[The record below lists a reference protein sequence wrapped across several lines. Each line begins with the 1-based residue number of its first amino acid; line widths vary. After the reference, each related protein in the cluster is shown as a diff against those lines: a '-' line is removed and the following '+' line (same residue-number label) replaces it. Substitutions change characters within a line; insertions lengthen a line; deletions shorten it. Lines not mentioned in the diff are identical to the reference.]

1 MGENLTL
8 SDVFNR
14 TSIYLRA
21 KEHWDFKCVKE
32 RLRCGKKYSHIFGD
46 KDSSLVDWSNQFES
60 LSLKQKKLIITEC
73 VMYSCDMCLEFQRKS
88 DGLLTS
94 DWIEHITKEAGEAL
108 KIILPRDFN
117 DTDIRIAIDKV
128 QQLMRF
134 PATNLQEEV
143 DRYYNRI

>member
-1 MGENLTL
+1 MFNPPKHRFRDYFRQDLINNLM
-8 SDVFNR
+8 NR
-14 TSIYLRA
+14 
-21 KEHWDFKCVKE
+21 
-32 RLRCGKKYSHIFGD
+32 
-46 KDSSLVDWSNQFES
+46 SNQGTIQ
-60 LSLKQKKLIITEC
+60 LYKHHIITEC
-73 VMYSCDMCLEFQRKS
+73 VMYSCDMCLEFQHKS

-108 KIILPRDFN
+108 TIILPRDFN

>member
-1 MGENLTL
+1 
-8 SDVFNR
+8 
-14 TSIYLRA
+14 
-21 KEHWDFKCVKE
+21 
-32 RLRCGKKYSHIFGD
+32 
-46 KDSSLVDWSNQFES
+46 
-60 LSLKQKKLIITEC
+60 
-73 VMYSCDMCLEFQRKS
+73 MYSCDMCLEFQRQS

-94 DWIEHITKEAGEAL
+94 DWIEHITREVGEAL

-117 DTDIRIAIDKV
+117 DADIHVTIDKV

>member
-1 MGENLTL
+1 
-8 SDVFNR
+8 
-14 TSIYLRA
+14 
-21 KEHWDFKCVKE
+21 
-32 RLRCGKKYSHIFGD
+32 
-46 KDSSLVDWSNQFES
+46 
-60 LSLKQKKLIITEC
+60 
-73 VMYSCDMCLEFQRKS
+73 MYSCDMCLEFQRKS

-117 DTDIRIAIDKV
+117 DADIHVAIDKV

-134 PATNLQEEV
+134 PATYLQEEV

>member
-1 MGENLTL
+1 
-8 SDVFNR
+8 
-14 TSIYLRA
+14 
-21 KEHWDFKCVKE
+21 
-32 RLRCGKKYSHIFGD
+32 
-46 KDSSLVDWSNQFES
+46 
-60 LSLKQKKLIITEC
+60 
-73 VMYSCDMCLEFQRKS
+73 MYSCDMCLEFQRKS

-94 DWIEHITKEAGEAL
+94 DWIEHITREVGEAL

-117 DTDIRIAIDKV
+117 YADIHVTIDKV

>member
-1 MGENLTL
+1 MFTSPKPRFRDYFRQDLINNLMNL
-8 SDVFNR
+8 FNQG
-14 TSIYLRA
+14 TIQLY
-21 KEHWDFKCVKE
+21 KHHV
-32 RLRCGKKYSHIFGD
+32 
-46 KDSSLVDWSNQFES
+46 
-60 LSLKQKKLIITEC
+60 ITEC

-94 DWIEHITKEAGEAL
+94 DWIEHITKEVGESI
-108 KIILPRDFN
+108 KITLPRDFN
-117 DTDIRIAIDKV
+117 DADIHVAIDKV

>member
-1 MGENLTL
+1 
-8 SDVFNR
+8 
-14 TSIYLRA
+14 
-21 KEHWDFKCVKE
+21 
-32 RLRCGKKYSHIFGD
+32 
-46 KDSSLVDWSNQFES
+46 
-60 LSLKQKKLIITEC
+60 
-73 VMYSCDMCLEFQRKS
+73 MYACDMCLEFQRKS

-94 DWIEHITKEAGEAL
+94 DWVEHITKEVGEAL

-117 DTDIRIAIDKV
+117 DADIHVTIDKV

>member
-1 MGENLTL
+1 MFTSPKPRFRDYFRQDLINNLMNL
-8 SDVFNR
+8 
-14 TSIYLRA
+14 
-21 KEHWDFKCVKE
+21 
-32 RLRCGKKYSHIFGD
+32 
-46 KDSSLVDWSNQFES
+46 SNQGTIQ
-60 LSLKQKKLIITEC
+60 LYKHHVITEC

-94 DWIEHITKEAGEAL
+94 DWIEHITKEVGESI
-108 KIILPRDFN
+108 KITLPRDIN
-117 DTDIRIAIDKV
+117 DADNHVAIDKV

>member
-1 MGENLTL
+1 MFNPPKHRFRDYFRQDLINNLM
-8 SDVFNR
+8 NR
-14 TSIYLRA
+14 
-21 KEHWDFKCVKE
+21 
-32 RLRCGKKYSHIFGD
+32 
-46 KDSSLVDWSNQFES
+46 SNQGTIQ
-60 LSLKQKKLIITEC
+60 LYKHHIITEC

-117 DTDIRIAIDKV
+117 DTDIRVAIDKV

-143 DRYYNRI
+143 DRYYNRYYNRI

>member
-1 MGENLTL
+1 MFTSPKPRFRDSFRQDLINNLM
-8 SDVFNR
+8 NR
-14 TSIYLRA
+14 
-21 KEHWDFKCVKE
+21 
-32 RLRCGKKYSHIFGD
+32 
-46 KDSSLVDWSNQFES
+46 SNQGTIQ
-60 LSLKQKKLIITEC
+60 LYKHHVITEC

-117 DTDIRIAIDKV
+117 DTDIRVAIDKV
-128 QQLMRF
+128 QQLMCF